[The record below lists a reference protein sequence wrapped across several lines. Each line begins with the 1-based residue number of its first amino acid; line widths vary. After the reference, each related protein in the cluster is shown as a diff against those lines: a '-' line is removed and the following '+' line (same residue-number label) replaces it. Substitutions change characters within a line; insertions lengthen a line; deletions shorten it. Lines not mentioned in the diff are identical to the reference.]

1 MNDQTTTAYII
12 GIAVSLVF
20 LLIAA
25 LISNGIKYE
34 GGSNPKDPKKR
45 KVCFWICLVLSLIA
59 TAAIGFIIRGG
70 IQVPSLQAK
79 FTTAL
84 FIALGIG
91 LVLYILLGFVLSKMF
106 KNGKLG
112 HWF

>member
-12 GIAVSLVF
+12 GIVVSLVF

-45 KVCFWICLVLSLIA
+45 KVCFWICLVLGIIV
-59 TAAIGFIIRGG
+59 TAVVGFIIRGG
-70 IQVPSLQAK
+70 IQIPSLQAK

-84 FIALGIG
+84 LIAMGIG
-91 LVLYILLGFVLSKMF
+91 LVLYILLGLVLSKIF

>member
-59 TAAIGFIIRGG
+59 TAASGFIIRGG